1 MLLNAVFLVLGVVL
15 TLVLQLAA
23 GQQARQRERDARLF
37 DARRVLYE
45 ETLREVGKRT
55 NMVEN
60 IINGGRY
67 SFPDPGPLETNI
79 YAARLEVLGSEA
91 VSLAFEELA
100 QRLNPLVEA
109 PPNEDEQDAW
119 SRSYPDQAERLE
131 LPKTVLYR
139 AMAEDLGVGRQLPGP
154 WQRLTSEVA
163 DRWRRATRRPGSIP
177 TRPY

>member
-15 TLVLQLAA
+15 TLLLQLAA
-23 GQQARQRERDARLF
+23 GRQARQRERDARLF

-55 NMVEN
+55 NIVEN

-79 YAARLEVLGSEA
+79 YAARLEVLGSGA
-91 VSLAFEELA
+91 VSRAFEELA
-100 QRLNPLVEA
+100 QQLNHLVEA
-109 PPNEDEQDAW
+109 PPDEDEQDAW
-119 SRSYPDQAERLE
+119 SRSFANQAERLE
-131 LPKTVLYR
+131 QLQTVLHH

-154 WQRLTSEVA
+154 WHRLTSEVA
-163 DRWRRATRRPGSIP
+163 HRWRRLRR
-177 TRPY
+177 

>member
-37 DARRVLYE
+37 DARRVLY
-45 ETLREVGKRT
+45 
-55 NMVEN
+55 VEN
-60 IINGGRY
+60 IINGGCY

-91 VSLAFEELA
+91 VSRAFEELA

-119 SRSYPDQAERLE
+119 SRSFADQAERLE